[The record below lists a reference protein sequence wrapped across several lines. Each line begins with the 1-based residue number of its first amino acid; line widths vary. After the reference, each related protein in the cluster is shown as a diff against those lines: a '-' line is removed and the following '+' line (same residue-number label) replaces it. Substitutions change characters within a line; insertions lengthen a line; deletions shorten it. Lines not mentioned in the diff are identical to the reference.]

1 MLSVE
6 VQIGDLGLGWVV
18 SFSPNDLRREDS
30 LVRWF
35 GFRYLA
41 ILRLRLGLSPLDDG
55 ALHRFYARVER
66 LAFLGKDAIDEA
78 VSVKPDAAVQVRARY
93 YDLVGVIVALTDTV
107 LLEYLLRNGKFTL

>member
-6 VQIGDLGLGWVV
+6 AQIGDLDLGWVV
-18 SFSPNDLRREDS
+18 SFSPNDLRRENS

-66 LAFLGKDAIDEA
+66 PAFLGKDAIDEA
-78 VSVKPDAAVQVRARY
+78 VGVKPDAAV
-93 YDLVGVIVALTDTV
+93 
-107 LLEYLLRNGKFTL
+107 

>member
-6 VQIGDLGLGWVV
+6 AQIGDLDLGVGRLLLPQR
-18 SFSPNDLRREDS
+18 SPPENS

-35 GFRYLA
+35 SFRCLA

-66 LAFLGKDAIDEA
+66 LAFLGKDAIDET
-78 VSVKPDAAVQVRARY
+78 VGVKPDAAV
-93 YDLVGVIVALTDTV
+93 
-107 LLEYLLRNGKFTL
+107 